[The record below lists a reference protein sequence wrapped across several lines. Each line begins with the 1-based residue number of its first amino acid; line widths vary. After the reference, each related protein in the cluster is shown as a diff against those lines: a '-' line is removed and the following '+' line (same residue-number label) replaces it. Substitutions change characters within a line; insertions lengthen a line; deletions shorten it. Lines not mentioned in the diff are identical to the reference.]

1 MGESSFQSAIAAVLR
16 PLEFAAQDDFSRLDR
31 VRDLERTVSVAV
43 ERAAAL
49 AIPREAAREL
59 TRIAKSFSSAAED
72 DLAAGVRGAIEAL
85 RPLAEPAWSERQLAN
100 SAATLPGV
108 GPKRAERLARRDLG
122 SVADLLFHLPVRYDD
137 RRSLQSVGSLEVGT
151 RATFVAR
158 VLGCAFS
165 ARRGRFRGRV
175 FEALVGDDTGSVT
188 LKWFRSGDSI
198 SKQVRK
204 DALLLITG
212 DVKRYRFDK
221 ELAHPEI
228 TVLTDASSDPATSGE
243 VRSVAPEYTTPEG
256 LHPRGLRRA
265 IDSAVERY

>member
-16 PLEFAAQDDFSRLDR
+16 PLEFAARDDFGQLER
-31 VRDLERTVSVAV
+31 VRDLERTVSAAAQ
-43 ERAAAL
+43 RAASLAVPADARDAL
-49 AIPREAAREL
+49 KRIAAAFSRTEEVDRVARVGEAIGVLREL
-59 TRIAKSFSSAAED
+59 GKPE
-72 DLAAGVRGAIEAL
+72 
-85 RPLAEPAWSERQLAN
+85 WSERQLA
-100 SAATLPGV
+100 SSTAMLPGL
-108 GPKRAERLARRDLG
+108 GPKRAQRLAQRGLV
-122 SVADLLFHLPVRYDD
+122 SVADLLFHLPTRYDD

-165 ARRGRFRGRV
+165 MRRGRFRGRV
-175 FEALVGDDTGSVT
+175 FEALVGDDTGTVT
-188 LKWFRSGDSI
+188 LKWFRSGDTI

-228 TVLTDASSDPATSGE
+228 SVLADGSSEPAAAAD
-243 VRSVAPEYTTPEG
+243 VRSVTPEYATPEG
-256 LHPRGLRRA
+256 IHPRGLRRA
-265 IDSAVERY
+265 IAAAV